1 MMNNPEFAPDPA
13 LRPAMEIQRAHD
25 LLVGII
31 LGEVPELEITDE
43 IRDKLSAAASV
54 LCWVL
59 KHDHNLRFQELLD
72 ALEKAGEKVGYS
84 FRSAK
89 GRGGDCG

>member
-1 MMNNPEFAPDPA
+1 MMNNPKFAPDPA

-25 LLVGII
+25 LLAGLI
-31 LGEVPELEITDE
+31 LEEVPLGITDE
-43 IRDKLSAAASV
+43 IRSGLTAAASV

-59 KHDHNLRFQELLD
+59 KHDHNTRFQELLD
-72 ALEKAGEKVGYS
+72 AVEKAAAVQGYS
-84 FRSAK
+84 FGLDK